1 MLKYYYL
8 IYLIVTLII
17 FAVHRYKGYSGKF
30 TLFGLVIGGFIMPYF
45 MVLFIVFAAAVAI
58 WLPSRRAYLP
68 RYLRT
73 IDPFKGKNDIVSSI
87 MGISAIV
94 SKIDGRVDADEI
106 KIIRTFI
113 SRKFGI
119 RGEELDSYKGV
130 FDFSKNNMDSL
141 DDFTRVI
148 RNTRNYVLSMEVGYL
163 FVAICY
169 VDGSISR
176 EEDALLRKIFEDIGL
191 GIAVYNNIRRH
202 SFSDDASHA
211 SYEGSH
217 WDNRTVGSKP
227 SRARVQEYYR
237 VLGVDEN
244 ASLKTIKKA
253 YRKLVK
259 KYHPDEISGEA
270 VTEEY
275 RNFAREQMNLI
286 NEAYDYLKDYK
297 KE

>member
-8 IYLIVTLII
+8 IYFIGALII

-30 TLFGLVIGGFIMPYF
+30 TFFGLVIGGFILPYF
-45 MVLFIVFAAAVAI
+45 MVLFMAFAIAIAI

-73 IDPFKGKNDIVSSI
+73 IEPFKGKNDIVSSI
-87 MGISAIV
+87 MGISAIL
-94 SKIDGRVDADEI
+94 SKIDGRVDEDEI

-113 SRKFGI
+113 NRKFGI
-119 RGEELDSYKGV
+119 YGEALDAYKGV
-130 FDFSKNNMDSL
+130 FNFAKNNMDSL
-141 DDFTRVI
+141 DDFTKVI
-148 RNTRNYVLSMEVGYL
+148 KNTRNYILIMEVAYL

-169 VDGSISR
+169 VDGNVSR
-176 EEDALLRKIFEDIGL
+176 KEDALLRKIFVDIGL
-191 GIAVYNNIRRH
+191 GLAVYEDIKRRR
-202 SFSDDASHA
+202 FSDNT
-211 SYEGSH
+211 SYSGSGQSYR
-217 WDNRTVGSKP
+217 NRTTADSVP

-244 ASLKTIKKA
+244 ASLKTIKKS

-259 KYHPDEISGEA
+259 KYHPDEIAGEA
-270 VTEEY
+270 VTDEY
-275 RNFAREQMNLI
+275 RDFAREQMNLI